1 MARSR
6 GNKIELTAYDDL
18 FETDESRAE
27 AALSKIR
34 EIPIS
39 EIDEFPD
46 HPFKVL
52 MDEDME
58 QLVESIK
65 RNGVMTPATVRLKED
80 GRYELTLINTNDQA
94 QIASVEMPQVDIK
107 NLIYVIRN
115 QQVMIDSDLAVLYQV
130 ETGRLN
136 EAVKRNISR
145 FPERFRFQLTKE
157 EYVNLKSQSA
167 ISSLNRN
174 GNTYGG
180 RRTLPYAFT
189 EQGIAMLSTVLR
201 SEIAIQTSIRIMDT
215 FVEMRRFIANNAL
228 LFERISNVELK
239 QLEYQKQTDEKLEQI
254 FEYIS
259 EHEEASQKV
268 FFDGQIYDAF
278 SLIVSLMQKAE
289 KEITLIDGYVDV
301 GTLNL
306 LSKKNENVSVTIYTR
321 KRTRLTKTDVE
332 NFNAQYPTLEVKYT
346 KVFHDRFLIL
356 DRETAYHVGAS
367 LKDAGKKCFG
377 INLIQDAGIIKDILQ
392 RLELEME
399 E

>member
-1 MARSR
+1 M
-6 GNKIELTAYDDL
+6 L
-18 FETDESRAE
+18 
-27 AALSKIR
+27 
-34 EIPIS
+34 
-39 EIDEFPD
+39 
-46 HPFKVL
+46 
-52 MDEDME
+52 
-58 QLVESIK
+58 
-65 RNGVMTPATVRLKED
+65 
-80 GRYELTLINTNDQA
+80 
-94 QIASVEMPQVDIK
+94 ASVLHSEV
-107 NLIYVIRN
+107 
-115 QQVMIDSDLAVLYQV
+115 AVNV
-130 ETGRLN
+130 S
-136 EAVKRNISR
+136 I
-145 FPERFRFQLTKE
+145 
-157 EYVNLKSQSA
+157 
-167 ISSLNRN
+167 
-174 GNTYGG
+174 
-180 RRTLPYAFT
+180 
-189 EQGIAMLSTVLR
+189 GIMRA
-201 SEIAIQTSIRIMDT
+201 

-278 SLIVSLMQKAE
+278 SLIVSLIQKAE
-289 KEITLIDGYVDV
+289 TEITLIDGYVDV

-306 LSKKNENVSVTIYTR
+306 LSKKNENVSVTIYTQ
-321 KRTRLTKTDVE
+321 KRTRLTKTDAE

-392 RLELEME
+392 RLELETE